1 VAHLSGF
8 PALLWISA
16 SLAGL
21 LCVGLWCRRRI
32 KGTTEFYLANRKIP
46 SWAAG
51 ISLVSSELS
60 VMTLLSLPAEA
71 YGNDLRFLQFFAGS
85 VFGRLA
91 VAFLFLPFFYATGGP
106 SIFSR
111 LRGRFGP
118 LVQAVTAGVFCAAS
132 LLGCAVRLMLA
143 CAAVSMLTGFPPIP
157 LILIASGTGAVYMA
171 LGGISAVIWG
181 GVLQVALIAGAG
193 VAFVMFLGDQLTGGI
208 GDMLHVAREAGRL
221 SVWARGSDG
230 GFGMT
235 AVGGLV
241 GAMIAFGV
249 DQDRV
254 QRLLCVSS
262 KRRALRALLASIPI
276 GLAVS
281 GLFLA
286 AGTALFLYYEQHPEL
301 ALPMRAGNIVGH
313 FIVQVL
319 PVGVGSVFLAAVL
332 MSSIDAPLVGITT
345 AMAMDILPLFRR
357 SPRTKAGGLRQARL
371 LVLAAGAAVAAG
383 ACFLLVNWDWIELAF
398 KASGVIMSPVL
409 GLFLIRFLT
418 RWRAPRSGALA
429 VGGMAVLGLWLL
441 LWYEGGQ
448 GLFGLSAILVAGTLG
463 TAVLIRVAGPTL
475 DGRKFWG

>member
-1 VAHLSGF
+1 VAPLSDSS
-8 PALLWISA
+8 ALLWISA

-21 LCVGLWCRRRI
+21 LCVGLWCRRRV
-32 KGTTEFYLANRKIP
+32 KGAAEFYLARRKIP
-46 SWAAG
+46 FWAAG

-60 VMTLLSLPAEA
+60 VLTLLSLPAEA
-71 YGNDLRFLQFFAGS
+71 YGSDLRFLQFFAGS

-118 LVQAVTAGVFCAAS
+118 LAQAVTAGVFCVAG
-132 LLGCAVRLMLA
+132 LLGSAVRLMLA
-143 CAAVSMLTGFPPIP
+143 CAAVSVLTGLPPLP
-157 LILIASGTGAVYMA
+157 LILIVSGTGAVYMA
-171 LGGISAVIWG
+171 LGGISAVVWG
-181 GVLQVALIAGAG
+181 GVCQAVLIAGAG
-193 VAFVMFLGDQLTGGI
+193 VTLVAYLGDQLTGGI

-221 SVWARGSDG
+221 SVWTRGGEG
-230 GFGMT
+230 GPGMT
-235 AVGGLV
+235 VLGGLV

-276 GLAVS
+276 GLAIQ

-301 ALPMRAGNIVGH
+301 ALPLRAGNIVGH
-313 FIVQVL
+313 FLVQVL
-319 PVGVGSVFLAAVL
+319 PAGLGSVLLAAIL
-332 MSSIDAPLVGITT
+332 MSSIDAPLVGVST
-345 AMAMDILPLFRR
+345 AIAHDILPVFRR
-357 SPRTKAGGLRQARL
+357 SRRAPAGRLKEARI
-371 LVLAAGAAVAAG
+371 LVLAAGMAVAAG
-383 ACFLLVNWDWIELAF
+383 ASIFLVHWGWIAVAF

-418 RWRAPRSGALA
+418 RWRAPRSGVLA

-441 LWYEGGQ
+441 LWSEGGSE
-448 GLFGLSAILVAGTLG
+448 LFGWSAILVAGTLG
-463 TAVLIRVAGPTL
+463 TAVLVRVAGPTL
-475 DGRKFWG
+475 DGRKFFG